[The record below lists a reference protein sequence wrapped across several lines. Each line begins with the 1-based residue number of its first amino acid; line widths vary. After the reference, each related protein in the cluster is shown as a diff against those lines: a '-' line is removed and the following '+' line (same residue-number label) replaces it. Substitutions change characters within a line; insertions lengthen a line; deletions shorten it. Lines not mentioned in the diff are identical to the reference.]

1 MVEAAYRL
9 TSTRGYMETTMAAI
23 AAEVGVAVQ
32 TVYFTFHNKPAL
44 LRAAFE
50 FAIKGDHLA
59 ASPV

>member
-32 TVYFTFHNKPAL
+32 TV
-44 LRAAFE
+44 
-50 FAIKGDHLA
+50 
-59 ASPV
+59 